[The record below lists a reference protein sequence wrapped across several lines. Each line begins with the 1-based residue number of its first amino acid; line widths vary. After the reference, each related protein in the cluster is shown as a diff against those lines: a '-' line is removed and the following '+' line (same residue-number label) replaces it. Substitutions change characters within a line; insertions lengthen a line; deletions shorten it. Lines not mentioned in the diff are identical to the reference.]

1 MPGSVGV
8 QEGISTEFPQAFTLQ
23 QNRPNPFNPV
33 TVIQYD
39 MTEPGLVILTVY
51 DLLGREI
58 KTLAKGFQGSG
69 IHEVSWNGTDSNGSH
84 VSSGTYLYTLQ
95 AGGRSE
101 TKRMTFVK

>member
-1 MPGSVGV
+1 MGV
-8 QEGISTEFPQAFTLQ
+8 NEGNPAELPQSFTLKH
-23 QNRPNPFNPV
+23 NRPNPFNTS

-39 MTEPGLVILTVY
+39 LAEPGSVVLTVY

-58 KTLAKGFQGSG
+58 KTLANGFQGLG
-69 IHEVSWNGTDSNGSH
+69 IHDVSWNGTDSNGNH
-84 VSSGTYLYTLQ
+84 VSSGIYLYTLQ